1 MFTLEIHI
9 EMHID
14 GEGWSDLMGGVQGCE
29 DAYKCVNR
37 VLIIHCCYCV
47 TAVYIKFAQYVLEIG
62 V

>member
-1 MFTLEIHI
+1 
-9 EMHID
+9 MHID